1 MNRIILKSIIVV
13 IFYILTVY
21 PQPTWEKIKTPTD
34 FNLLKVCYLD
44 SLHCWVAGDS
54 GIIMFSSDQG
64 KNWEM
69 QNSGVSNYLSDIYF
83 LNENLGWAVAFELEG
98 MNIRSKI
105 LKTTNGGSIW
115 QNDNYRHLN
124 IILTTIFFI
133 DSLNGWIGGEPFN
146 ISFTNDGGSNWNV
159 ANIDTGSFS
168 NFPIIKLRFSTTQ
181 YGFAVGGLVDNVGVV
196 WRTNNGGNLWKAYG
210 IAPDK
215 FDDFLFLNSTN
226 VLTLSADIER
236 FYPIGLLNFNL
247 INNFWTYTELEKY
260 GHVTSLSRR
269 TDNEIWGVLRC
280 DTSFIFSTDTGT
292 TWDFL
297 PTNDSLCYYS
307 IAFADSIHGIVTAE
321 NGYILKYIPE
331 KPVLVES
338 ASSEI
343 PEKFVLEQNYP
354 NPFNPSTKIRWQ
366 SPFGSHQNIKVYDV
380 LGNEVLTL
388 IDEYRSAGFY
398 EVEFNT
404 AETNGVTSLPSGI
417 YFYQLKAGNRVE
429 TKKMLLLK

>member
-1 MNRIILKSIIVV
+1 MNKKIIKSLIVV
-13 IFYILTVY
+13 LFYILAAY
-21 PQPTWEKIKTPTD
+21 PQPTWEKIKTPTN

-54 GIIMFSSDQG
+54 GLIMFSNDQG
-64 KNWEM
+64 NNWQM
-69 QNSGVSNYLSDIYF
+69 QNSGVSNYISDIYF

-98 MNIRSKI
+98 LNIRSKI
-105 LKTTNGGSIW
+105 LKTTNGGIIW

-124 IILTTIFFI
+124 IILTTIFFK
-133 DSLNGWIGGEPFN
+133 DSLHGWIGGEPFD
-146 ISFTNDGGSNWNV
+146 ISYTNDGGSNWNV
-159 ANIDTGSFS
+159 ANIDTGNFS
-168 NFPIIKLRFSTTQ
+168 NFPIIKLRFSSEQ

-215 FDDFLFLNSTN
+215 FDDFLFLDSTN

-269 TDNEIWGVLRC
+269 TDAEIWGVLRC
-280 DTSFIFSTDTGT
+280 DTSFIFSIDTGT
-292 TWDFL
+292 TWNFL
-297 PTNDSLCYYS
+297 PTYDSLCYYS
-307 IAFADSIHGIVTAE
+307 IAFADSLHGIVAAE
-321 NGYILKYIPE
+321 NGFILKYIHE
-331 KPVLVES
+331 EPVSVEN

-343 PEKFVLEQNYP
+343 PKRFILEQNYP
-354 NPFNPSTKIRWQ
+354 NPFNPSTKIRWH
-366 SPFGSHQNIKVYDV
+366 SPLSSHQTLKVYDV
-380 LGNEVLTL
+380 LGNEIATL
-388 IDEYRSAGFY
+388 VDEYKSAGIY
-398 EVEFNT
+398 EVEFNL
-404 AETNGVTSLPSGI
+404 ETGNTLSLTSGI
-417 YFYQLKAGNRVE
+417 YFYQLIAGNRVE

>member
-1 MNRIILKSIIVV
+1 MNKIFFKSLVVV
-13 IFYILTVY
+13 IFSILSVY

-34 FNLLKVCYLD
+34 FNLHKICYLD

-64 KNWEM
+64 MNWQM

-83 LNENLGWAVAFELEG
+83 LNENLGWAVAFELED

-105 LKTTNGGSIW
+105 LKTTNGGNIW
-115 QNDNYRHLN
+115 QADNYRHLN
-124 IILTTIFFI
+124 IILTTIFFG
-133 DSLNGWIGGEPFN
+133 DSLNGWIGGEPFD
-146 ISFTNDGGSNWNV
+146 ISYTNDGGSNWNA

-168 NFPIIKLRFSTTQ
+168 NFPVIKLRFSSAQ

-196 WRTNNGGNLWKAYG
+196 WRTNNSGNIWKAYG

-215 FDDFLFLNSTN
+215 FDDFLFLDSIN

-247 INNFWTYTELEKY
+247 VNNFWTYNELDKY

-280 DTSFIFSTDTGT
+280 DTSFIFSKDTGI
-292 TWDFL
+292 TWNFL
-297 PTNDSLCYYS
+297 STNDSLCYYS
-307 IAFADSIHGIVTAE
+307 IAFADSHHGIVAAG
-321 NGYILKYIPE
+321 NGYVLKYIPE
-331 KPVLVES
+331 EPVSVES
-338 ASSEI
+338 ASIKI
-343 PEKFVLEQNYP
+343 PEKFILEQNYP
-354 NPFNPSTKIRWQ
+354 NPFNPSTIIRWQ
-366 SPFGSHQNIKVYDV
+366 SPFSSYQTLKVYDV
-380 LGNEVLTL
+380 LGNEVSTL
-388 IDEYRSAGFY
+388 IDEYKSVGIY
-398 EVEFNT
+398 DTEFN
-404 AETNGVTSLPSGI
+404 AEQTTRATSLPSGI
-417 YFYQLKAGNRVE
+417 YFYRLKIADKVE